1 MHRLYLLL
9 VLSTL
14 WRCAPPAERVVTP
27 AFYHWQTQVALSDTE
42 RGLLDSLAV
51 DRLYL
56 KFFDLDWSEQY
67 QSAVPLANVR
77 AGAAPLPVAE
87 IVPCVFITNRTFLQ
101 SVPDALP
108 GLAERVVS
116 KLHALAAR
124 FPGARVVEWQFDCD
138 WTPTTRDRYFR
149 FLQLVAAQ
157 SRVPLS
163 ATIRLHQIAYP
174 ERTGVPPVDR
184 GMLMYYNTGELRDWE
199 TENSILKDRTAA
211 AYLPRLEDYP
221 LPLDVALPVFR
232 WGVVF
237 HPTGAVQLLNNLT
250 TADIEADT
258 NIVWTAAP
266 VRAEVRAGTYLRGSY
281 VSAGDRI
288 RLESVAPVALKR
300 AADRLQHISTTDTLQ
315 VAFYQLDPFVA
326 KVYGAAT
333 LRRIVDAF
341 E

>member
-1 MHRLYLLL
+1 MYRWCLLF
-9 VLSTL
+9 VLAIG
-14 WRCAPPAERVVTP
+14 WQCAPPAERVVIP

-42 RGLLDSLAV
+42 RGLLDSLVV

-77 AGAAPLPVAE
+77 AGAAPLPVGR
-87 IVPCVFITNRTFLQ
+87 IVPTVFITNRTFLHTA
-101 SVPDALP
+101 PDALP
-108 GLAERVVS
+108 ELAVRVAD

-138 WTPTTRDRYFR
+138 WTPGTRDRYFQ
-149 FLQLVAAQ
+149 FLELIAVR
-157 SRVPLS
+157 SRVPVS
-163 ATIRLHQIAYP
+163 ATIRLHQVAYP
-174 ERTGVPPVDR
+174 VKTGVPPVDR
-184 GMLMYYNTGELRDWE
+184 GMLMYYNTGELRDWN
-199 TENSILKDRTAA
+199 TENSILEDRTAA

-250 TADIEADT
+250 AADIEADT

-288 RLESVAPVALKR
+288 RLESITPDALGR
-300 AADRLQHISTTDTLQ
+300 AASRLRSVATTDTLR
-315 VAFYQLDPFVA
+315 VVFYQLDPFVGEA
-326 KVYGAAT
+326 YGAAT